1 MLALFPLSLVL
12 FPETVI
18 QLHIFEPK
26 YKNMINYCLEMNME
40 FGLSPVIS
48 AKIQT
53 IGCSARILEIIKKY
67 PNGNMDILIRGMRKY
82 ILKES
87 KLSESDYTLGNVEFI
102 EERTNYPDPDLLDK
116 CIELYNTI
124 TDELTNLNLEKVN
137 VSMFYSQTPSY
148 FFVQKGG
155 FSLKQKYDILQLDD
169 ENLRLEYILH
179 HFEEIGPMIH
189 QAEIIQ
195 RLIKNDGYAKQ

>member
-18 QLHIFEPK
+18 QLHIFEQK
-26 YKNMINYCLEMNME
+26 YKNMINYCLEMNTE

-48 AKIQT
+48 ARIQK
-53 IGCSARILEIIKKY
+53 IGCTARILEVIKKY

-82 ILKES
+82 TLKES
-87 KLSESDYTLGNVEFI
+87 KLSESDYPLGDVEFI
-102 EERTNYPDPDLLDK
+102 EERINYPDPDLLDK

-124 TDELTNLNLEKVN
+124 VDELTTLNLGKVN
-137 VSMFYSQTPSY
+137 AAMFYSQTPSY

-155 FSLKQKYDILQLDD
+155 FSLNQKYDILQLDD

-179 HFEEIGPMIH
+179 HFEEIVPMIH

-195 RLIKNDGYAKQ
+195 QLIKNDGYAKQ